1 MDPFSI
7 TAACVSL
14 LDTVLSAS
22 TGAITFIREC
32 REARSEAQA
41 VSGELHVLTT
51 VLDVLKDEKL
61 PATLEPSIHSILK
74 DCNVIVSD
82 IVKLL
87 KKHSGASR
95 ADRAARWALNGRGEV
110 NKLRSTLEAHRSAL
124 NLALEVAAISML
136 RDTRAD
142 VQEGNDANRL
152 AHAATQHDTRQI
164 LTEIERLRKLL
175 VATHGSDQQAPR
187 DANGSSATPTQPNFV
202 LERYLDSLTNYAAS
216 EYNFEP
222 GHSSPSL
229 AETITEE
236 PNADGDAPTTPDS
249 GECRYVRVSSVA
261 TRKNG

>member
-22 TGAITFIREC
+22 SATVTFIREC
-32 REARSEAQA
+32 REARGEVQA
-41 VSGELHVLTT
+41 VSGELHVLST
-51 VLDVLKDEKL
+51 VLDVLRDEKL
-61 PATLEPSIHSILK
+61 PATLESSIHSILK

-87 KKHSGASR
+87 KKHSGVSR

-142 VQEGNDANRL
+142 VQEGNDGNRL
-152 AHAATQHDTRQI
+152 AHPLHSMTHVKFSPRSRDFANCWSPRTGVTS
-164 LTEIERLRKLL
+164 KLL
-175 VATHGSDQQAPR
+175 EMPTDHQQPQHR
-187 DANGSSATPTQPNFV
+187 RTLCSSATWI
-202 LERYLDSLTNYAAS
+202 R
-216 EYNFEP
+216 
-222 GHSSPSL
+222 
-229 AETITEE
+229 
-236 PNADGDAPTTPDS
+236 
-249 GECRYVRVSSVA
+249 
-261 TRKNG
+261 